1 MIFSVPNLLRLP
13 INRLKQKK
21 NTLFLEFNSWKFH
34 LEQNKNHVKVN
45 VVILFKI
52 INFTKNISNNMINEV
67 MHKRLHIC
75 KKML

>member
-52 INFTKNISNNMINEV
+52 INFTKIYQI
-67 MHKRLHIC
+67 I
-75 KKML
+75 